1 MCYGVSE
8 RRESIVLRK
17 NWSLESGWLLS
28 ASPRAAVQV
37 PFKSICTTCMCTQP
51 SVHNPVTPIYY
62 SSLVLVYL
70 WSSGEFPIFLSLCTT
85 CFGLFKL
92 PTCGTLRIGRGH
104 STLESRCVC
113 TPLVL
118 QYLTSCTSYIY
129 TWQGKSVA
137 SFTGV
142 HPPMQPCYIILHC

>member
-1 MCYGVSE
+1 MVSGFSNVMSCVCVCVCVCVYYGVSE

-51 SVHNPVTPIYY
+51 SVHNPVTPMHCFYY

-70 WSSGEFPIFLSLCTT
+70 WSSGEFPIFHYVPHVSASLNS
-85 CFGLFKL
+85 
-92 PTCGTLRIGRGH
+92 RHAAH
-104 STLESRCVC
+104 S
-113 TPLVL
+113 
-118 QYLTSCTSYIY
+118 
-129 TWQGKSVA
+129 G
-137 SFTGV
+137 
-142 HPPMQPCYIILHC
+142 